1 MLRSVTGYNPHD
13 QKFKERDGYKII
25 ESGVSDIMRE
35 DRYSRKMG
43 QLEEEA
49 DIERERRM
57 KEKRR
62 HRHDHWIY
70 IGKIIENNEL
80 ILWFCYVFKW

>member
-1 MLRSVTGYNPHD
+1 MIFLLKCMMS
-13 QKFKERDGYKII
+13 KERDGYKII

-62 HRHDHWIY
+62 GCIVFMLLTVLLY
-70 IGKIIENNEL
+70 ACTS
-80 ILWFCYVFKW
+80 ILTILCMK

>member
-57 KEKRR
+57 KGKRR

-80 ILWFCYVFKW
+80 ILWFYYVFKW

>member
-80 ILWFCYVFKW
+80 ILWFYYVFKW

>member
-62 HRHDHWIY
+62 HRHDH
-70 IGKIIENNEL
+70 
-80 ILWFCYVFKW
+80 